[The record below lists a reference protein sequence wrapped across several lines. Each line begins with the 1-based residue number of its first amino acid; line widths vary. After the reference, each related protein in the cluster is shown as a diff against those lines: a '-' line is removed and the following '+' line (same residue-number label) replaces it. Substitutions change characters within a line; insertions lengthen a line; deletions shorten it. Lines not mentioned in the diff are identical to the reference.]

1 MANILV
7 YEIASSASPNSE
19 RLFSPDRKH
28 FFWNDKKFINMTLGD
43 IVFFIN
49 RTKGFTLFT
58 EIDKIDIQA
67 NTTESNTSFTDDSV
81 AYTVDGK
88 YNKFIR
94 FKIIEEK
101 AINSDWRWKTLGS
114 AEATYL
120 AREDVNEFDINT
132 VRNNIERIGQLLSVY
147 NDPASLSYQ
156 LLIKCRNILESQPA
170 IPNPEPLGVPEMFK
184 ITEFAERVTAA
195 NLKFPIEHSTRFV
208 SALCTKPFVI
218 LTGLSGSGKT
228 KLAQAFAQWI
238 CEDESQYCIV
248 PVGADWTNREPLLGY
263 PNALSKNEYIK
274 PDNGV
279 IDLIIEA
286 GKGENIDKPY
296 FLILDEMNLSHVER
310 YFADFLS
317 AMGLGKDSE
326 ITLHTG
332 DSAWDGVPS
341 SVKLSKNLFII
352 GTVNID
358 ETTYMFS
365 PKVLDRANVIE
376 FRVSDEEMAAF
387 LKNPA
392 KPDISKLSGAGSGMA
407 ADFVALAESEVNE
420 FRDKEKI
427 NAELTNFF
435 KELKKIGAEFGYRTA
450 SEIYRFA
457 GQLDRLTAKEGK
469 KWKTD
474 DVIDAAVIQKLLPK
488 VHGSRSKLDP
498 VLKTLAILCL
508 ADKHESD
515 TLFKETWDFD
525 SIPKDKIRFPLSLEK
540 IIRMRRRVIQDG
552 FTSFAEA

>member
-1 MANILV
+1 MDNVQV
-7 YEIASSASPNSE
+7 YEIALSASPNSE
-19 RLFSPDRKH
+19 KLFSPGRKY
-28 FFWNDKKFINMTLGD
+28 FYWDDKKFKKMTIGEK
-43 IVFFIN
+43 VFFIN
-49 RTKGFTLFT
+49 RTKRFALFT
-58 EIDKIDIQA
+58 EIDKLDIQA
-67 NTTESNTSFTDDSV
+67 ETTDENSKFTDEGFEFGVIGS
-81 AYTVDGK
+81 
-88 YNKFIR
+88 YNKFVR

-101 AINSDWRWKTLGS
+101 AIDRNWTWKNLGS

-120 AREDVNEFDINT
+120 AREDVNASDINT

-156 LLIKCRNILESQPA
+156 LLIKCRDILKSQPA
-170 IPNPEPLGVPEMFK
+170 IPNPEPLEVPEMFK

-238 CEDESQYCIV
+238 CEGESQYCIV

-263 PNALSKNEYIK
+263 PNALEENKYIK

-279 IDLIIEA
+279 LHLIIEA
-286 GKGENIDKPY
+286 GKEANLDKPY

-317 AMGLGKDSE
+317 AMESE
-326 ITLHTG
+326 QPIPLHNG
-332 DSAWDGVPS
+332 NAEWDGVPPNL
-341 SVKLSKNLFII
+341 KLPENLFVI

-376 FRVSDEEMAAF
+376 FRVSESEMGSF
-387 LKNPA
+387 LDNPA
-392 KPDISKLSGAGSGMA
+392 KPDMSKLQGTGRGMG
-407 ADFVALAESEVNE
+407 ADFVQQAKAVISDFE
-420 FRDKEKI
+420 DKEAI
-427 NAELTNFF
+427 NSVLLEFF
-435 KELKKIGAEFGYRTA
+435 IELKKIGAEFGYRTA

-457 GQLDRLTAKEGK
+457 GKLNRLTANEGGR
-469 KWKTD
+469 WELN
-474 DVIDAAVIQKLLPK
+474 DVIDAAVMQKLLPK

-498 VLKTLAILCL
+498 ILKALAGLCL
-508 ADKHESD
+508 TNRDGVDE
-515 TLFKETWDFD
+515 LLKE
-525 SIPKDKIRFPLSLEK
+525 PEKIVYTDREKVRFPISLEK
-540 IIRMRRRVIQDG
+540 IIRMKKRAVQDG